1 MGDQN
6 DDEIIQSI
14 LSGNTDEFEVILK
27 RYDQYVF
34 NIIAKHLPREMVE
47 EAAHE
52 VFIRVYKALPS
63 YRAEAPFKY
72 WLSKIAER
80 YCYDYWREKYKAKE
94 VPMASLTDD
103 HSQWVESVLSDQSQK
118 HFEKEELL
126 RESKEVLQ
134 WALNKLTAEDRMVIT
149 LLYLEELSVKETA
162 DLLGWSVVNVKVRAH
177 RSRKKLRKIISSL
190 LGQEGGHQ

>member
-162 DLLGWSVVNVKVRAH
+162 DLLGWSVINVKVRAH
-177 RSRKKLRKIISSL
+177 RSRNKLRKIISSL